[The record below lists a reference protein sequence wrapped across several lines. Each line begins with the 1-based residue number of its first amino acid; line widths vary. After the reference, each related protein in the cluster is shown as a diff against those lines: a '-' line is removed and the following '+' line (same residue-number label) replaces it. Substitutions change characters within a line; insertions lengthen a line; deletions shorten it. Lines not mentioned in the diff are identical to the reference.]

1 VGVSAVHHGSS
12 RKGPGNS
19 AGRAKA
25 PPSGTACG
33 KETRWDTWN
42 EMEMNI
48 YFMKRLPMN
57 KRMRRGYEELS
68 TQKRR

>member
-1 VGVSAVHHGSS
+1 MGVSAVHHGSS

-19 AGRAKA
+19 AGRAKE
-25 PPSGTACG
+25 PTSGTACV